1 MKEFIKKYILRITGI
16 IVGACGGFAWY
27 YFVGCTSGTCPIT
40 SNPFISILWGA
51 LMGYLVADMFK
62 KKKHET
68 N

>member
-1 MKEFIKKYILRITGI
+1 MV
-16 IVGACGGFAWY
+16 VGGTGGFAWY

-51 LMGYLVADMFK
+51 VMGYLIVDMFT